1 VANRW
6 RVADVLTGLRL
17 LLLPVLW
24 LAALLGQGRVVGAG
38 LIVAGA
44 TDFLDGY
51 LARRLGQTTAAGARL
66 DSIADNLLLL
76 SAAVW
81 IELLHPE
88 IARENAVL
96 IAATFALYLVS
107 TTAGLV
113 KHRRGNL
120 HLYSSKVAGAF
131 LYTFAL
137 VTLLT
142 GGYEPLLLTLAA
154 VALMVSSAETLIGR
168 LVLGADDE
176 SIGSVVFVLKR
187 RAETSTVQAK
197 GTARKQRS
205 HAPHAAN
212 VEGSNATPATSSA
225 AVAAPRTIDISR

>member
-24 LAALLGQGRVVGAG
+24 LAALLGQGRLVGAG

-51 LARRLGQTTAAGARL
+51 LARRLGQATAAGARL

-88 IARENAVL
+88 IARENTFL
-96 IAATFALYLVS
+96 IAATIALYLAS

-113 KHRRGNL
+113 KHRLGNL

-154 VALMVSSAETLIGR
+154 VALMVSSAETLVGR
-168 LVLGADDE
+168 LVLGADKA
-176 SIGSVVFVLKR
+176 IGSVVLVVRR
-187 RAETSTVQAK
+187 RAETSTVQAN

-205 HAPHAAN
+205 HAPHAEN
-212 VEGSNATPATSSA
+212 VVGSNANPTSNSA
-225 AVAAPRTIDISR
+225 AVAAARTIDRSP